1 MTASPTPRLVFIVSL
16 GRTGTLFLGTN
27 ASRMIG
33 DCVSFHEADVLVPA
47 EAHAWRHKLRGQSLL
62 RMTVGKFL
70 PRHSLATLGVAR
82 VAGRIGDE
90 EAIAVIRRLRGRFFE
105 TQSAAVVLE
114 ANAQYADLADLLPRA
129 FPGSNTVFVVRDPRT
144 WVRSWLS
151 RRDGHYTWRD
161 LRGWFPHAR
170 LRPQHT
176 GEPALAAR
184 WRRLPLFE
192 KLSWAWGAHHRHVLP
207 RLAGD
212 PRVRVLRYE
221 DLFEGADKAARFREM
236 LEFVT
241 SFPDG
246 ATAPFAFDPAILAER
261 SHATR
266 DGAFPGW
273 RAWNPDL
280 VRRLEAH
287 CGPVMRTLGYGG
299 EPEWREK
306 LSGDARP

>member
-1 MTASPTPRLVFIVSL
+1 MSRPPARHLVFIVSL

-33 DCVSFHEADVLVPA
+33 DCVSFHEADVLVTA
-47 EAHAWRHKLRGQSLL
+47 EARNWRQKLRGQNLL

-82 VAGRIGDE
+82 VAGRIGDD

-105 TQSAAVVLE
+105 SQPAAVVLE

-129 FPGSNTVFVVRDPRT
+129 FPGSNTVFVVRDPRS
-144 WVRSWLS
+144 WVRSWLN
-151 RRDGHYTWRD
+151 RGDGHYTWRD
-161 LRGWFPHAR
+161 LRGWLPHTR
-170 LRPQHT
+170 LRPLHT
-176 GEPALAAR
+176 GETALAAR
-184 WRRLPLFE
+184 WGRLPLFE
-192 KLSWAWGAHHRHVLP
+192 KLAWSWGARHRHVLP

-212 PRVRVLRYE
+212 PRVRVMRYE
-221 DLFEGADKAARFREM
+221 DLFEGADKAARFQAM
-236 LEFVT
+236 LAFAT

-266 DGAFPGW
+266 GGAFPGW
-273 RAWNPDL
+273 RAWDPDL
-280 VRRLEAH
+280 ARRLEAH

-299 EPEWREK
+299 EPEWRAK
-306 LSGDARP
+306 LEEGLRP